1 MSIPDYL
8 RRNFETPLRAAADD
22 SLALIEC
29 RNAVSGEPRYVV
41 CAVGRDDA
49 GFVITPF
56 GHLAKGDSSRQY
68 RPPDP
73 QDPDS
78 LPSASDIGISP

>member
-8 RRNFETPLRAAADD
+8 RRNFETMLRAAADD

-29 RNAVSGEPRYVV
+29 GNVLNGEPRYVV

-56 GHLAKGDSSRQY
+56 GHLAVGDPYTQY

-78 LPSASDIGISP
+78 FPSASDIGVSP